1 MNLWRIVLAT
11 GFRIE
16 LSEIEV
22 VISTQAGVKQA
33 TVLVAGTGAS
43 QQLVA
48 YVTPDTVDADEVL
61 HGELPAAVYDELN

>member
-1 MNLWRIVLAT
+1 M
-11 GFRIE
+11 
-16 LSEIEV
+16 
-22 VISTQAGVKQA
+22 ISKQAGVKQA